1 MPKGSQ
7 AQQSLLLGAGMAEPF
22 WKHFR
27 GRMLLCFFHNPHA
40 VVTQSHAWSP
50 FRDVR
55 GQSLE
60 IKSFTQP
67 LLCLGEF
74 FLYSAEEGKP
84 GGQYM
89 PRNSPGLLPPEPK
102 PPTTCLQHN
111 CLSTHDASG

>member
-1 MPKGSQ
+1 MHAQRQSF

-22 WKHFR
+22 WKDFQ
-27 GRMLLCFFHNPHA
+27 GRMLLWFVFFFNNPHA

-50 FRDVR
+50 FWEVR

-74 FLYSAEEGKP
+74 FPYSAGVGKP

-89 PRNSPGLLPPEPK
+89 PKKN
-102 PPTTCLQHN
+102 
-111 CLSTHDASG
+111 